1 MASGLSSVRSALT
14 PHSAA
19 HVNSHRYVTAAVGIA
34 AALAGIALVN
44 HYVSKKAA
52 RDNPPVGKFIEVDG
66 VRLHYLD
73 QGKGEPLVLL
83 HGNGSMIQ
91 DFESSGLIDLAS
103 QKYRVI
109 VFDRPGYGYSQRPRG
124 TAWTPEAQADLIVR
138 ALRSIGVPRATIL
151 GHSWGASVAVALA
164 LKHPEAVRSLIL
176 ASGYYYPTV
185 RADALLSSVSALP
198 AIGDILCYTVAPI
211 LGRMMW
217 PLSVSKMFSPKQ
229 VPSKFAGF
237 PKEMALRPS
246 QLRAGSEEAALMIP
260 DAFGSRLDYRD
271 LALPV
276 VIIAGEEDKVV
287 DIGQSEQLHQDVP
300 KSTLHR
306 IVGAGHMIQQTETR
320 RVMSAIDEAI
330 ERQKDLAAVMPNA
343 A

>member
-1 MASGLSSVRSALT
+1 MCRRRQPETILPWANSSKW
-14 PHSAA
+14 
-19 HVNSHRYVTAAVGIA
+19 TA
-34 AALAGIALVN
+34 
-44 HYVSKKAA
+44 
-52 RDNPPVGKFIEVDG
+52 FE
-66 VRLHYLD
+66 LHYLD

-260 DAFGSRLDYRD
+260 DAFGSRLAYRD

-276 VIIAGEEDKVV
+276 VIIAGEDDRVV

-300 KSTLHR
+300 TSTLHR
-306 IVGAGHMIQQTETR
+306 VVGAGHMIQQTDTR

-330 ERQKDLAAVMPNA
+330 ERQKDIAEVMPNA

>member
-1 MASGLSSVRSALT
+1 LT
-14 PHSAA
+14 PLSAA
-19 HVNSHRYVTAAVGIA
+19 NVDSHPYVTAAVGVT

-44 HYVSKKAA
+44 HYVSKKAD

-91 DFESSGLIDLAS
+91 DFQSSGLIDTAS

-124 TAWTPEAQADLIVR
+124 TIWTPEAQADLIVR
-138 ALRSIGVPRATIL
+138 ALRSIGVSRATIL

-164 LKHPEAVRSLIL
+164 LKYPEAVRSLIL

-198 AIGDILCYTVAPI
+198 VIGDILSYTIAPI

-246 QLRAGSEEAALMIP
+246 QLRASSEEAALMIP
-260 DAFGSRLDYRD
+260 DAFGSCLGYRD

-287 DIGQSEQLHQDVP
+287 DSGQSEQLHRVVP

-306 IVGAGHMIQQTETR
+306 IVGAGHMIQQTDTR